1 MAILALDFGGTSIK
15 YGLWKETLIEKGA
28 IPLPKTWG
36 EALQAIEKILTYCRN
51 TGYLV
56 EGIATSVPGA
66 VSQEDD
72 QIYGLTAID
81 YIHHK
86 NFTQEL
92 SAHFQLPVSMEN
104 DANCAALS
112 EIWQGYAGDV
122 QNILYF
128 VFGTGV
134 GGAIIQN
141 RQIQS
146 GKHHFGG
153 EFGYMML
160 NEEGTFS
167 ELASIVRTTKIY
179 NQRGKQ
185 SINGEELFVRAASGD
200 QLANYLITQLCRY
213 SARGI
218 YNLMISFDPDKIIIG
233 GAISSNPFFLTKIK
247 EEIEFLRARTGG
259 QMVDIEILPSKFK
272 NDANLIGAVYNFIEK
287 PIHLHD

>member
-1 MAILALDFGGTSIK
+1 MATLALDFGGTSIK
-15 YGLWKETLIEKGA
+15 YGLWKETLIEQGS
-28 IPLPKTWG
+28 IPLPKTWD
-36 EALQAIEKILTYCRN
+36 EVLQAIEKILKYYRN
-51 TGYLV
+51 TGYLI

-81 YIHHK
+81 YIHHR

-92 SAHFQLPVSMEN
+92 SAYFQLPVSMEN

-112 EIWQGYAGDV
+112 EIWQGNADDV

-146 GKHHFGG
+146 GKHQFGG

-160 NEEGTFS
+160 NEEGSFS
-167 ELASIVRTTKIY
+167 ELASIVRTTTLY
-179 NQRGKQ
+179 NQRKKQAIDGK
-185 SINGEELFVRAASGD
+185 ELFDRAAAGD

-233 GAISSNPFFLTKIK
+233 GAISSNPFFITMIK
-247 EEIEFLRARTGG
+247 EEIEFLRTRTGA
-259 QMVDIEILPSKFK
+259 QMVETEILPSRFK
-272 NDANLIGAVYNFIEK
+272 NDANLIGAVYNFVIRNK
-287 PIHLHD
+287 KTNK